1 MNQLE
6 NQRDI
11 WTEDFKIYDEFFENY
26 FKNNQNDL
34 CQDRIYQNLVE
45 LVEGSAEV
53 GNIFNFRSLT
63 AQEENEYEIVNV
75 QRKQLNRKIISLK
88 SMKTKI

>member
-11 WTEDFKIYDEFFENY
+11 WTEDFKIYDEFCENY

-45 LVEGSAEV
+45 LVEGSADV